1 MAVPNIFGTATSAI
15 PLSQLDQNFATA
27 ITLGNTAVYLG
38 NTTTSL
44 GNVTLTNVT
53 ISSGNVT
60 LTGANVSGTA
70 NVSTLVVTGNQS
82 FVGTGNRITGDFS
95 NGTVANRVAFQSST
109 ANSATSVH
117 IIPSGTGTTGQIEL
131 NNASD
136 ATNSSTLQ
144 LASTS
149 TAASLSSGTRGTG
162 TYLPMTFA
170 TGGAEAMRITNA
182 GSAALFGLGASSPLS
197 KLQVAATQTSYSND
211 LAQLIISGTD
221 TNQRLL
227 LGYNTSTDQAFIQA
241 TKVGTAYQNLFVQP
255 NGGSFTVGTTD
266 TTLFNNTSGN
276 GVCYRVNSSFD
287 VATSGDNCVILN
299 RMTSTGQIQEFRY
312 AGSAVGNISTN
323 GSTVTFSG
331 TALSDSRWKENVTS
345 IENALSSVM
354 EVNFVSFDYKESGNS
369 SAGVTAQ
376 QLQSISSFSKYVN
389 NGLSDEDYKTVDY
402 NALIGFLGKAIQE
415 QQALIQSLTTR
426 ITALE
431 AK

>member
-1 MAVPNIFGTATSAI
+1 MSLILSGTDGLSDVDGSAATPAIRGTDANTGIFFPAADTIA
-15 PLSQLDQNFATA
+15 FAEGGVESMR
-27 ITLGNTAVYLG
+27 ID
-38 NTTTSL
+38 
-44 GNVTLTNVT
+44 
-53 ISSGNVT
+53 SSGNVGIGVT
-60 LTGANVSGTA
+60 PAFKLDVNGTIRGRSDQYFGWVNGSQAGVWWAQTNYAVPSFQGLTSAGNVGDIVMQLGGANVG
-70 NVSTLVVTGNQS
+70 
-82 FVGTGNRITGDFS
+82 I
-95 NGTVANRVAFQSST
+95 
-109 ANSATSVH
+109 
-117 IIPSGTGTTGQIEL
+117 
-131 NNASD
+131 
-136 ATNSSTLQ
+136 
-144 LASTS
+144 
-149 TAASLSSGTRGTG
+149 
-162 TYLPMTFA
+162 
-170 TGGAEAMRITNA
+170 
-182 GSAALFGLGASSPLS
+182 GASSPVS
-197 KLQVAATQTSYSND
+197 KLQVVAQQTSYSND

-312 AGSAVGNISTN
+312 AGGVVGNISTN
-323 GSTVTFSG
+323 GSTITFSG
-331 TALSDSRWKENVTS
+331 TALSDSRWKENVTP

-431 AK
+431 APAPTTPSTGTQV